1 MTLLGSPEALPALL
15 EALRGP
21 QFLVEANN
29 LNSMAKFWPEM
40 MKFMTIFTPDFFRMG
55 MDGLEWDYIPEIHY
69 KSLYIMHYLRV
80 I

>member
-40 MKFMTIFTPDFFRMG
+40 MKFMTIFTPDF
-55 MDGLEWDYIPEIHY
+55 LE
-69 KSLYIMHYLRV
+69 
-80 I
+80 